1 MVLVLSAVAL
11 ALTVSLANAQQ
22 NSTYIS
28 GLVQTLNNAGLTSL
42 ATAVGFVNST
52 GTGNQLLAALSNQ
65 GNNYTIFAPNDAACQ
80 STSFR
85 RIILELILTST
96 PSL

>member
-1 MVLVLSAVAL
+1 MVLVLSAVVL
-11 ALTVSLANAQQ
+11 ALTTSLVNAQQ

-28 GLVQTLNNAGLTSL
+28 GLVQALNDANLTSL
-42 ATAVGFVNST
+42 AIAVGSVNST

-85 RIILELILTST
+85 RAVPRLDSDVYF
-96 PSL
+96 